1 VIHLVLYIFEEKKKG
16 THSDRGPYSV
26 HIYGLSVH
34 VHTVYTIFTFYVHHF
49 YKQLL
54 ESADQYNFR
63 GLGIVFEELVDKGV
77 SFDEVRF

>member
-1 VIHLVLYIFEEKKKG
+1 MIHLVLYIFEEKKKG

-26 HIYGLSVH
+26 HINGLSVR
-34 VHTVYTIFTFYVHHF
+34 TVFIQFSPSMFTIF
-49 YKQLL
+49 QLL

>member
-1 VIHLVLYIFEEKKKG
+1 M
-16 THSDRGPYSV
+16 
-26 HIYGLSVH
+26 
-34 VHTVYTIFTFYVHHF
+34 FTTSSAA
-49 YKQLL
+49 